1 MLIKIKQTKKTSTLS
16 INKNIIDLTKLRHS
30 LWANS
35 VDKNIRKYINEEQDY
50 KKKNNKH
57 THKNKHTKSIVCYML
72 QFF

>member
-35 VDKNIRKYINEEQDY
+35 VDKNIRKYINEEHDKIHII
-50 KKKNNKH
+50 KK
-57 THKNKHTKSIVCYML
+57 
-72 QFF
+72 